1 MRPETHDWLEGL
13 RDFATEHRRTKP
25 LAQPTAPA
33 QRAAERSILAS
44 HLVSWLDDLT
54 ELFAARQAT
63 VPGADPDPAIV
74 LTTTAVGIEAATALC
89 TGSHRGHGGH
99 GGHPLAVSLAPAFAA
114 VTELEYRLW
123 CMRSPDEEHRLHVN
137 HWNWIKT
144 RVPPQR
150 AGEFARHP
158 LGPGESYW
166 LHRTGTAGAGRG
178 DRRDCHLWKWN
189 GHHASLLEA
198 HVREA
203 AVSHLDRST
212 ASDSGGD

>member
-1 MRPETHDWLEGL
+1 MRSETRDWLEGL

-25 LAQPTAPA
+25 LAQPTAAA

-54 ELFAARQAT
+54 EVFAAREAT

-74 LTTTAVGIEAATALC
+74 LTTSAVGIEVATDLW
-89 TGSHRGHGGH
+89 TGNQGGS
-99 GGHPLAVSLAPAFAA
+99 GGHPLAVSLAPAIAA

-203 AVSHLDRST
+203 AVSHLDRSA

>member
-1 MRPETHDWLEGL
+1 MRPDTRAWLEGL
-13 RDFATEHRRTKP
+13 RDFVTEQRRTKP
-25 LAQPTAPA
+25 LAQLIDPA
-33 QRAAERSILAS
+33 HRAAERSMLAS
-44 HLVSWLDDLT
+44 HFVSWLDDLT
-54 ELFAARQAT
+54 ELLAARQAT

-74 LTTTAVGIEAATALC
+74 LTTSAVGIEAATDLW
-89 TGSHRGHGGH
+89 T
-99 GGHPLAVSLAPAFAA
+99 GGHPLAMALEPAVAA

-158 LGPGESYW
+158 LGPGECYW

-189 GHHASLLEA
+189 GRHASLLEA
-198 HVREA
+198 RIREA
-203 AVSHLDRST
+203 AVSHLDRSG
-212 ASDSGGD
+212 ASGSGGD